1 MSSNQRQIIEQ
12 AFPHYE
18 KLLKNKQ
25 KRLKSKEKWIDAIV
39 NQNEMLAT
47 LTIKDNHKDNFEEI
61 FGKLVKKYLVK

>member
-25 KRLKSKEKWIDAIV
+25 KRLKSKEKWIDAIAY
-39 NQNEMLAT
+39 QNEILAT
-47 LTIKDNHKDNFEEI
+47 LTIKDNHKDNYKEI
-61 FGKLVKKYLVK
+61 FGKLVKKDLMK